1 MKAPE
6 YATMAKF
13 GFKPALDHAPASI
26 LLSKRSGRYFA
37 PSTSFAMVASC
48 IFDVPS

>member
-1 MKAPE
+1 MKAQE
-6 YATMAKF
+6 CETMAKF
-13 GFKPALDHAPASI
+13 GFKSALDHAPAGMN
-26 LLSKRSGRYFA
+26 KRSGRYFA

>member
-1 MKAPE
+1 MKAPKR
-6 YATMAKF
+6 ATMAKF
-13 GFKPALDHAPASI
+13 GFKPALDQAPGQHTQ
-26 LLSKRSGRYFA
+26 RSGRYFP

>member
-6 YATMAKF
+6 RATMAQF
-13 GFKPALDHAPASI
+13 GFKPALDQAPATI
-26 LLSKRSGRYFA
+26 TQRSGRYFA

>member
-1 MKAPE
+1 MKAQRSE
-6 YATMAKF
+6 TLAEF
-13 GFKPALDHAPASI
+13 GFKPAFDRRTGRCALN
-26 LLSKRSGRYFA
+26 KRSGRYFA

>member
-1 MKAPE
+1 MKAQRSE
-6 YATMAKF
+6 TLAEF
-13 GFKPALDHAPASI
+13 GFKPAFDHAPAGAN
-26 LLSKRSGRYFA
+26 KRSGRYFA

>member
-1 MKAPE
+1 MKARRCE
-6 YATMAKF
+6 TLANF
-13 GFKPALDHAPASI
+13 GLKPAFDHAP
-26 LLSKRSGRYFA
+26 LNKRYGRYFA